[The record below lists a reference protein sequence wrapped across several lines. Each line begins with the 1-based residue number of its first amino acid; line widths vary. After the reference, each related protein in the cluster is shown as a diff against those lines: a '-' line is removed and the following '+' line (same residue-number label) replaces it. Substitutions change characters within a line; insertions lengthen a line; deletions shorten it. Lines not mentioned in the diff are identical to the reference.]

1 MINIGLK
8 KIRRWWQIRTGRYET
23 PIDGAV
29 PFWVISFC
37 INVAVILFLAKQ
49 FLPNS
54 DLRKNLV
61 IVSEE
66 SQVIEI
72 DEQELP
78 PEIEFSDL
86 DIEQLSSD
94 SAEQL
99 EILTEEETPI
109 LEISMQPASMD
120 VPLTDIAELATESSF
135 DLGSDDILSAVDTTG
150 SVGNTVASATG
161 AVDRLTQEILRNLED
176 NSTMIVWLFDQ
187 SASLTR
193 QREQIEGRI
202 DRIYRELNLLQDAN
216 VAAFEKAEDKP
227 LLTHVYAF
235 GKNFG
240 PVLKKP
246 TDNVDEIKA
255 AIAGI
260 KRDTSGI
267 ENVFSAVLR
276 CVRDFNDYTKI
287 DRATGAKKRNV
298 MLVALCDEAGDD
310 GGRADEAIKACKKYG
325 MPLFVIGIPAPFG
338 RAETRV
344 KWIDP
349 DPQYDQRPQ
358 VALVSQGPESLLP
371 ERLQLNFIG
380 SNFRD
385 LEMIDSGFG
394 PYHLTRA
401 CYQTGGIY
409 FAVHP
414 NRRRGRV
421 SFRET
426 EVYSSDLR
434 YFFDADVMKKY
445 QPDYVSIREYGER
458 VRKSGSRSALVDAA
472 SLPATEQL
480 SPRLFRFPRYNEAEF
495 VRLVGDAQQSAAI
508 LQPRLNRMYDIMKD
522 GELDREKE
530 ISPRWQAGFD
540 LAIGR
545 VIAARLRAKS
555 YNEMLAL
562 SKTKLKFAKEKNNT
576 WELKPGNELSAT
588 GSQNEKLAEKA
599 REYLGRVI
607 QEHPNTPWALLAKRE
622 LATPLGWRWRETYT
636 EPPKPRERRPGNGNA
651 NPLNAKPRENKE
663 PKKLRP
669 VPKL

>member
-1 MINIGLK
+1 M
-8 KIRRWWQIRTGRYET
+8 
-23 PIDGAV
+23 
-29 PFWVISFC
+29 ISFC
-37 INVAVILFLAKQ
+37 INVAVVLLLAKQ
-49 FLPNS
+49 FLPHTGF
-54 DLRKNLV
+54 RKNVV
-61 IVSEE
+61 IVGEE
-66 SQVIEI
+66 TDVIEI

-94 SAEQL
+94 SSEQL
-99 EILTEEETPI
+99 EILTENETPV
-109 LEISMQPASMD
+109 LEIAMQPGDIS
-120 VPLTDIAELATESSF
+120 VSLTDIAEMATESSF
-135 DLGSDDILSAVDTTG
+135 DMGSNEILTAVDTTG
-150 SVGNTVASATG
+150 SVGNTVASASG

-176 NSTMIVWLFDQ
+176 NATMIVWLFDQ

-202 DRIYRELNLLQDAN
+202 DRIYRELNLLQDAK

-240 PVLKKP
+240 PVLKNP
-246 TDNVDEIKA
+246 TDDVAEIKA

-260 KRDTSGI
+260 KRDTSGV

-276 CVRDFNDYTKI
+276 CVKDFNDYSRI
-287 DRATGAKKRNV
+287 DRKAGSKKRNV

-310 GGRADEAIKACKKYG
+310 GGRADDAIKACKKYG
-325 MPLFVIGIPAPFG
+325 MPLFVIGVPAPFG

-344 KWIDP
+344 KWVDP

-426 EVYSSDLR
+426 EIYSSDLR

-445 QPDYVSIREYGER
+445 QPDYVSIREYSDR
-458 VRKSGSRSALVDAA
+458 VSSSNSRSALVEAA
-472 SLPATEQL
+472 SLPAMQQFV
-480 SPRLFRFPRYNEAEF
+480 PQIFRFPRYNEAEF
-495 VRLVGDAQQSAAI
+495 VRLVGNAQQSAAI
-508 LQPRLNRMYDIMKD
+508 LQPRLDRLYDIMKD
-522 GELDREKE
+522 GELAREKE
-530 ISPRWQAGFD
+530 YSPRWQAGFD

-576 WELKPGNELSAT
+576 WVLRPANDFRAT
-588 GSQNEKLAEKA
+588 GSQNEKLAKKA
-599 REYLGRVI
+599 KKYLERVVA
-607 QEHPNTPWALLAKRE
+607 EHADTPWALLAKRE
-622 LATPLGWRWRETYT
+622 LATPLGWKWRETYT
-636 EPPKPRERRPGNGNA
+636 EPPKPREPRQGNGNA
-651 NPLNAKPRENKE
+651 NPRNAQPRENME

-669 VPKL
+669 IPKL

>member
-54 DLRKNLV
+54 DFRKNLV